1 MEKEQKANYLAVD
14 IGGTAVKIG
23 LVDGEGNF
31 LHTSEYRVDF
41 DGYETPIL
49 DTVIKSCEIFL
60 EEFDQDQV
68 PLLAIGVSA
77 TGSINTVKGTVDGSA
92 GHVKNWKG
100 SRIKERMEARF
111 PVPVYVLNDANAAAL
126 GEVWLGAA
134 KGKRNVVAVTIG
146 TGVGG
151 GIIVNSELLLGAS
164 GFAGEIGHITL
175 CYGGRDC
182 PCGNTGCLEEYASMT
197 ALVGEVRREIETGG
211 LQAFSEGEVNG
222 RKIFE
227 ELKKGNPKL
236 QRIADQ
242 WIDYIAAGITGY
254 VHIFNPETVIIGGG
268 VSSQQE
274 LFIDKVRERALA
286 RMHPEFI
293 PDLEIV
299 AAKLANNA
307 GMAGAVY
314 YCKQRLGKI

>member
-1 MEKEQKANYLAVD
+1 MEKEHRYLAVD

-23 LVDGEGNF
+23 LMDEEGSF
-31 LHTSEYRVDF
+31 LHTAEYPVAF

-49 DTVIKSCEIFL
+49 DTVIKSCGIFL
-60 EEFDQDQV
+60 EEFDEDDV

-77 TGSINTVKGTVDGSA
+77 TGSINTVTGTVDGSA
-92 GHVKNWKG
+92 GQVRNWKG
-100 SRIKERMEARF
+100 SRIKERLEARF

-134 KGKRNVVAVTIG
+134 RGRSNVVAVTIG

-151 GIIVNSELLLGAS
+151 GIIVNSQLLLGAS
-164 GFAGEIGHITL
+164 GFAGEIGHITIR
-175 CYGGRDC
+175 YGGREC
-182 PCGNTGCLEEYASMT
+182 PCGNTGCFEEYASMT
-197 ALVGEVRREIETGG
+197 ALVRQVRQEIEAGRLEG
-211 LQAFSEGEVNG
+211 IPAGEVNG
-222 RKIFE
+222 RRIFE
-227 ELKKGNPKL
+227 EIRRGNREL
-236 QRIADQ
+236 ERITDQ
-242 WIDYIAAGITGY
+242 WIDVIAAGITGF

-274 LFIDKVRERALA
+274 LFIDKVRERAFA
-286 RMHPEFI
+286 RMHPEFA
-293 PDLEIV
+293 PNLEIV

-314 YCKQRLGKI
+314 YCRQRLGQV

>member
-1 MEKEQKANYLAVD
+1 MENRQNGRYLAVD

-23 LVDGEGNF
+23 LVDQEGNF
-31 LHTSEYRVDF
+31 LHTAEYPVAFHD
-41 DGYETPIL
+41 YETPIL
-49 DTVIKSCEIFL
+49 DTVIASCGIFM
-60 EEFDQDQV
+60 EEFDEDDV

-92 GHVKNWKG
+92 GQVKNWKG
-100 SRIKERMEARF
+100 SRIKERMEERF

-151 GIIVNSELLLGAS
+151 GIIVNSQLLLGES
-164 GFAGEIGHITL
+164 GFAGEIGHITIL
-175 CYGGRDC
+175 YGGREC

-197 ALVGEVRREIETGG
+197 ALVRQVRQEIEAGR
-211 LQAFSEGEVNG
+211 LEGIPAKEVNG
-222 RKIFE
+222 RRIFQE
-227 ELKKGNPKL
+227 IRNGNKEME
-236 QRIADQ
+236 RITDQ
-242 WIDYIAAGITGY
+242 WIDVVAAGITGF

-274 LFIDKVRERALA
+274 LFIDKVRQRAFA
-286 RMHPEFI
+286 RMHPEFA
-293 PDLEIV
+293 PNLEIV

-314 YCKQRLGKI
+314 YCKQRLGEI